1 MGNINPLFRC
11 HALRVGRLFVNLLN
25 TFRRNRPA
33 LPRVDVFADA
43 IPLQVTHTAL
53 LSIDLYLY
61 LVS

>member
-11 HALRVGRLFVNLLN
+11 HALAVGRLFVNLLN
-25 TFRRNRPA
+25 TFRRM
-33 LPRVDVFADA
+33 LSIVPRVDVFADV
-43 IPLQVTHTAL
+43 IPLQVTHAAL